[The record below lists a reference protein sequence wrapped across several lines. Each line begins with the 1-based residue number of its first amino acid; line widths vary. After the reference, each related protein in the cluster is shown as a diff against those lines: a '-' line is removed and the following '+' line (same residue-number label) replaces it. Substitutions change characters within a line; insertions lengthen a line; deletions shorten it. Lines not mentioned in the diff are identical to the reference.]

1 MSQVR
6 KLQSGG
12 KPTYGHIIIDGI
24 DYGNSEETYRQFSE
38 HAKLQ
43 DPRQGEAYA
52 KWLSDLRNGQDV
64 VLDVDNTVNSHPDSM
79 SDERAGKRG
88 FFRKVIDDVANTPRN
103 AFSEAIYTARQ
114 FSPIKAPVKKTKHS
128 NDSVAFVFNGENN
141 RYDENAMANIGIKDR
156 INSYLDWL
164 SNDSWENENEFTSKL
179 SDQQK
184 ANLRAWYNSLNGA
197 TPEEKRNVAL
207 SIWNANLDKVRQAE
221 GGYENVDASARD
233 FFNNFNIGNI
243 AAAATS
249 DSAESKE
256 ENEIRKKLRDSGYNE
271 DLYKLIGNNF
281 ELGDDGV
288 WRAKAGSFDFGLG
301 TGNIYFND
309 DFYNSV
315 YGADGRY
322 NPLKGLTYYNG
333 GLYKN
338 DNAALAQILNASG
351 GYNDLVKNGDF
362 IGADQIIRTRFT
374 PEEMDNPGVLSED
387 SYSSFINPGMQ
398 FSNLTGLYTLNDGS
412 MQDGQQLIQ
421 YIDLNSPVQDGP
433 YAKYNYK
440 FALLDSH
447 GNKVRDDIT
456 REDLSKIVGGTSA
469 GNLLTYKKVTKR
481 GSGKYANKYYEDI
494 TGNNGEYS
502 GIRIYRDIN
511 KPDSDVILH
520 LDNMPGFANGKDV
533 VLPPEVAKILMSDQS
548 WINKIAGNAKAR
560 ENFVNMLHSLG
571 EGIGSKTFDNWWEIM
586 IPGMAFARDK
596 QNDVD
601 YRLSK
606 LRTFMSESQ
615 INALQQALINASKGS
630 KWDRRSSY
638 FVDSPTEF
646 RNGGKMQY
654 VAKLAGGGFAGGN
667 KKSEGITEKR
677 VSTNVVNT
685 KNASSLS
692 EIGSNTWTN
701 ADTNDLLALGAD
713 LASLGLAFVPGA
725 NVASTA
731 TGVASSLARFEA
743 DRQRGTSGA
752 GAQLGVNLAMDAA
765 TLLPFI
771 GGAAKS
777 GKVVK
782 AVKSALPVIIKA
794 ASVYGLSSAV
804 VTSAK
809 KIANGEKFTVRDV
822 SNVVNGIT
830 AGIGVA
836 RSGGLGK
843 GNKKV
848 KGFED
853 IKLQSKDGSKT
864 LTLSGKEVE
873 NIDSPEKLFDALVA
887 KSKLSKEQFSEQ
899 FDVSSLLT
907 STSKW
912 TPGWKPKDWGNKNTE
927 KIFKPKKTT
936 TRETVQA
943 NGNKWHDWWYGVGE
957 SQQAYRAALANDAKR
972 ASLRK
977 TVGGAKSSRMVWDG
991 KSWVPVS
998 TRQVPVNDGGWALS
1012 SVPTSAG
1019 GPNPNNLPAVIQDV
1033 VVPVPTRQMQTRVT
1047 LNPKMSKRVI
1057 TRGNGVRFDRN
1068 FYNLARRQ
1076 SVVHPQIFIIRPGTD
1091 NQYEEPY
1098 GMVRNPFYKK
1108 GGVIKA
1114 QNGWRFN
1121 YYRRDLPW
1129 SLMDDTVVDYNPFST
1144 TPPAEFKGSTPEAYY
1159 AGAKDAITEAYGRAY
1174 DPNAV
1179 GYDLSHYNQPVN
1191 EQPVNEEPIKLSSVA
1206 QTDVQSS
1213 NTGNSKYGD
1222 NNIDTSKALSSLYST
1237 ALGAAEYGAK
1247 ATYRRKVR
1255 DDMAK
1260 GIRESYYSTPS
1271 VHLDMYSTANPV
1283 ADAQIS
1289 YLKQQNSV
1297 DNLPKTADYTAYLA
1311 GLLTKQDNIN
1321 RALETATRSASAEYA
1336 NINRANTEIANK
1348 QHISDQEVLNS
1359 NLARAAGMRMQ
1370 LAQNKASYDMQT
1382 GQSIA
1387 NAIREVRAK
1396 TDSNIAKANQFAFNN
1411 AATALDDKYERSWNG
1426 KLGDYYSQ
1434 WLALDSSIRDQYS
1447 DVNDWLQRAPE
1458 NKGVWNQYD
1467 QAWQNHQDA
1476 LNRERIR
1483 LYAKY
1488 NLSPGAEFIYRQRY
1502 GTLKKGG
1509 RIGRNRYK
1517 NEPEEDVWINQNKA
1531 VHKQVAKF
1539 NDNIIKIF
1547 LKTLK

>member
-64 VLDVDNTVNSHPDSM
+64 VLDVDNTANSHPDSM

-88 FFRKVIDDVANTPRN
+88 FFRKVVDDIANTPRN

-184 ANLRAWYNSLNGA
+184 ANLRAWYNSLDGA
-197 TPEEKRNVAL
+197 TPEEKRNAAL
-207 SIWNANLDKVRQAE
+207 SIWNSNLDKVRQAE
-221 GGYENVDASARD
+221 GGYESVDASARD
-233 FFNNFNIGNI
+233 FFNNFNIGNV
-243 AAAATS
+243 AAAASSES
-249 DSAESKE
+249 DASKE
-256 ENEIRKKLRDSGYNE
+256 EKEIRKKLRDSGYNE

-301 TGNIYFND
+301 SGNIYFND
-309 DFYNSV
+309 DFYKSV

-362 IGADQIIRTRFT
+362 IGADQIIQTRFT

-440 FALLDSH
+440 FALLDNH

-469 GNLLTYKKVTKR
+469 GNLLTYKKVSRR

-533 VLPPEVAKILMSDQS
+533 VLPPEIAKVLMSDRS
-548 WINKIAGNAKAR
+548 WIDKIIGNAKAR

-701 ADTNDLLALGAD
+701 ADTNDLMALGAD

-743 DRQRGTSGA
+743 DKQRGTSGA

-843 GNKKV
+843 SSKSATKGYSETFKV
-848 KGFED
+848 GDKDITLNDTQLREIMKASDQPKALREAISAQAKDASNEQIAAAAESLLRERRSIWQRITRKDGD
-853 IKLQSKDGSKT
+853 IKLDARKK
-864 LTLSGKEVE
+864 
-873 NIDSPEKLFDALVA
+873 KL
-887 KSKLSKEQFSEQ
+887 
-899 FDVSSLLT
+899 
-907 STSKW
+907 
-912 TPGWKPKDWGNKNTE
+912 PGGEYTADE
-927 KIFKPKKTT
+927 IKKMSNFE
-936 TRETVQA
+936 R
-943 NGNKWHDWWYGVGE
+943 WWRGLDE

-972 ASLRK
+972 ASLRQ
-977 TVGGAKSSRMVWDG
+977 TAGGAKSSRMVWDG
-991 KSWVPVS
+991 KSWTPVS

-1033 VVPVPTRQMQTRVT
+1033 VVPVPTRQMQTRIT

-1068 FYNLARRQ
+1068 FYNLARHQ
-1076 SVVHPQIFIIRPGTD
+1076 SVVHPQIFITRPGID

-1129 SLMDDTVVDYNPFST
+1129 NLMDDTVVDYNPFST
-1144 TPPAEFKGSTPEAYY
+1144 TPLVELKGSTPEAYY
-1159 AGAKDAITEAYGRAY
+1159 AGAKDAITEAYGRDY
-1174 DPNAV
+1174 DPNAI
-1179 GYDLSHYNQPVN
+1179 GYDLLHYNQPVD
-1191 EQPVNEEPIKLSSVA
+1191 EEPVKLQSSVA
-1206 QTDVQSS
+1206 QTGVQSS
-1213 NTGNSKYGD
+1213 NAGDSKYGD
-1222 NNIDTSKALSSLYST
+1222 NNIDTSKALSSLYT
-1237 ALGAAEYGAK
+1237 TLLGAAEYGAK
-1247 ATYRRKVR
+1247 ARYRRKVR
-1255 DDMAK
+1255 DDMEK
-1260 GIRESYYSTPS
+1260 GIRESYYGTPR
-1271 VHLDMYSTANPV
+1271 VHFDMYSTANPA

-1297 DNLPKTADYTAYLA
+1297 DNLPKNADYTAYLA

-1336 NINRANTEIANK
+1336 NVNKANTEIANK

-1370 LAQNKASYDMQT
+1370 LAQNQASYDMQT

-1411 AATALDDKYERSWNG
+1411 AANALDDKYERSWNG

-1434 WLALDSSIRDQYS
+1434 WLALDSSIRDQYT

-1509 RIGRNRYK
+1509 KVGRNRYK